1 MHYLAVPLTTLSQG
15 RARSPAK
22 ISFRGLEMETL
33 NRRAI
38 RASRAVEWRTPA
50 DTMEAIARGH
60 ISGVWTAFVRLLR
73 TWRER
78 QRERRELSLMLP
90 RDFGDLPVPPGLI
103 ADEIRRWPWQKAS
116 QEWSEVARDRS
127 GRNAK

>member
-1 MHYLAVPLTTLSQG
+1 
-15 RARSPAK
+15 
-22 ISFRGLEMETL
+22 METL

-50 DTMEAIARGH
+50 DTMEAIARGR

-78 QRERRELSLMLP
+78 HLERRNLSLMSG
-90 RDFGDLPVPPGLI
+90 RDLADLRIPPGMAAAEASRWLWQQPSPGWQSLQKERQYLI
-103 ADEIRRWPWQKAS
+103 DAARWS
-116 QEWSEVARDRS
+116 
-127 GRNAK
+127 